1 MILGFALARAR
12 RQLARLRVTRL
23 AGRFARAEQGAT
35 AVEFAF
41 VAIPFLM
48 LVFAMIELGVVFL
61 VSLTLENAVIDT
73 GRTIRTGQVQAA
85 GGTAATFKTAV
96 CQKMSWL
103 GAGCASALSV
113 DVRTYAD
120 YATTTTNANAG
131 TVPGTMNFN
140 PGTPGS
146 IVLVRAYY
154 TWPLITPLLN
164 TGLQSANGKRIIYAA
179 TAFTNEPYDQ

>member
-1 MILGFALARAR
+1 MIIGFALVRAR
-12 RQLARLRVTRL
+12 RRLALL

-41 VAIPFLM
+41 VAIPFLL
-48 LVFAMIELGVVFL
+48 LVFAIIELGLVFL

-73 GRTIRTGQVQAA
+73 GRTIRTGQVQTT

-96 CQKMSWL
+96 CAKMSWL
-103 GAGCASALSV
+103 GANCSGALSI
-113 DVRTYAD
+113 DVRTYSD
-120 YATTTTNANAG
+120 YATTTTNANSG
-131 TVPGTMNFN
+131 TVPTTLNFN
-140 PGTPGS
+140 PGVSGS

-154 TWPLITPLLN
+154 TWPLITPLLK
-164 TGLQSANGKRIIYAA
+164 TGLQTANGKRIIYAA